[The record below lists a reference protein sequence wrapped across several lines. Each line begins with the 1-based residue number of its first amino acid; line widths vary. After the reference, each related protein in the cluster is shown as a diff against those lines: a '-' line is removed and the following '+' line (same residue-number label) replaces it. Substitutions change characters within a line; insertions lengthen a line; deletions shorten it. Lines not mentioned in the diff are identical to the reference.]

1 MTRAAVQ
8 TRADIDTHDPIT
20 AAQHAVSAAE
30 AGATLDAAASDDA
43 PEIIA
48 MSEGDL
54 IQAIEGAQPRLAALW
69 NECCAVDAR
78 GEDETAEFEAWHA
91 EHKRA
96 EDLGHRL
103 LFLPPADPASMV
115 KRIGAYVLS
124 CGEQAVTD
132 LNHDDARDGL
142 LAAYV
147 AIKDWADRDGASPE
161 WDAARDAYLAAVE
174 RSKVAQSALEAAEA
188 DLEQH
193 HPWPEALRLPG
204 PGRRHYLS
212 VQAIERAVHSPW
224 GDDPKLT
231 PDEAADKLA
240 IFRPHEVARA
250 EFSKAIGL
258 PELRVEEDSA
268 LRAVNDAVA
277 TLISTPAQTPEALA
291 FKAQVFSQEWTGERA
306 ALSFAE
312 QVVQDARRMSRIPA
326 PLPASCAVAD
336 LSGEMLDALSTFEKH
351 DASNATAL
359 HPREIL
365 AYSRADHDLSAIP
378 SAALRMT
385 PASKGGVAFQ
395 LVAAMGQLHAV
406 QHGISDDAD
415 DAANLIRS
423 AVANAIRVLDLP
435 ITPLVA
441 KFFMG
446 DALGDEEAQPEGG
459 Q

>member
-1 MTRAAVQ
+1 MSATI
-8 TRADIDTHDPIT
+8 TKPIITTGAGAMT
-20 AAQHAVSAAE
+20 AARNAVNAAE
-30 AGATLDAAASDDA
+30 AVATFDAAAPDDS

-54 IQAIEGAQPRLAALW
+54 IQAIEDAQPRLTALW
-69 NECCAVDAR
+69 DECCAVDAR
-78 GEDETAEFEAWHA
+78 GDDETAEFEAWHA
-91 EHKRA
+91 EHKRVG
-96 EDLGHRL
+96 DLGHRL
-103 LFLPPADPASMV
+103 LFLPPAEPASMV

-161 WDAARDAYLAAVE
+161 WDAARDAYLAAAR
-174 RSKVAQSALEAAEA
+174 RSEAAQAALSSAEA
-188 DLEQH
+188 ELGQRR
-193 HPWPEALRLPG
+193 PWPDALRRSG
-204 PGRRHYLS
+204 PDRRYYLS
-212 VQAIERAVHSPW
+212 VQSIEQAVHAPW

-231 PDEAADKLA
+231 PEEAADKAAVFLQFQKDRTA
-240 IFRPHEVARA
+240 LGEELGLVA
-250 EFSKAIGL
+250 
-258 PELRVEEDSA
+258 LRTEEDAA
-268 LRAVNDAVA
+268 LRAVNEAVA
-277 TLISTPAQTPEALA
+277 TLISTPAETPEALA
-291 FKAQVFSQEWTGERA
+291 FKAQVFSQEWTGERD

-312 QVVQDARRMSRIPA
+312 QVVQDARRMGRIPA
-326 PLPASCAVAD
+326 PLPAGCAVAD

-406 QHGISDDAD
+406 QHGASDDAD

-446 DALGDEEAQPEGG
+446 DALGDGGAQPEGG

>member
-1 MTRAAVQ
+1 MQAV
-8 TRADIDTHDPIT
+8 TERTTGGSSVGAMT
-20 AAQHAVSAAE
+20 AARNAVNAAE
-30 AGATLDAAASDDA
+30 AVATFDAAAPDDA
-43 PEIIA
+43 PEVIA
-48 MSEGDL
+48 VSEGDL
-54 IQAIEGAQPRLAALW
+54 IQAIEDAQPRLTALW
-69 NECCAVDAR
+69 DECCAVDAR
-78 GEDETAEFEAWHA
+78 GDDETAEFEAWHA
-91 EHKRA
+91 EHKRVG
-96 EDLGHRL
+96 DLGHRL

-115 KRIGAYVLS
+115 NRIDAYVLS
-124 CGEQAVTD
+124 CGELAVTD

-174 RSKVAQSALEAAEA
+174 RSRIAQSALEAAEA
-188 DLEQH
+188 ELEQR

-212 VQAIERAVHSPW
+212 VQAIEQAVHSPW

-231 PDEAADKLA
+231 PDEAAEKLA

-258 PELRVEEDSA
+258 PELRVEEDAA

-277 TLISTPAQTPEALA
+277 TLISTPAETPEALA

-312 QVVQDARRMSRIPA
+312 QVVQDARRMGRIPA
-326 PLPASCAVAD
+326 PLPAGCAVAD
-336 LSGEMLDALSTFEKH
+336 LSGEMLDALSTFEEH
-351 DASNATAL
+351 DVKDTKAL
-359 HPREIL
+359 PPKDAL
-365 AYSRADHDLSAIP
+365 AYSRAAHDLSAIP

-395 LVAAMGQLHAV
+395 LVAAMGQLHAA
-406 QHGISDDAD
+406 QHAVSDDAD
-415 DAANLIRS
+415 KAANLIRS

-446 DALGDEEAQPEGG
+446 DALGDDEAQPEGD